1 MEEKAIVDRELQY
14 IADDLLTYSLDL
26 LNQGTDE
33 DNGGKIH
40 IGHVLRMLAR
50 GPLLVPGCNE
60 ISCTALAYRL
70 WGPQQ
75 PIHEQD
81 QGV

>member
-40 IGHVLRMLAR
+40 IGHVLRMLA
-50 GPLLVPGCNE
+50 
-60 ISCTALAYRL
+60 AA
-70 WGPQQ
+70 
-75 PIHEQD
+75 IHEDHIEPLAQAVNQWGTQHLRTWKPSD
-81 QGV
+81 HLTQ

>member
-40 IGHVLRMLAR
+40 IATCCECSLPQFMKIMLNR
-50 GPLLVPGCNE
+50 SLKP
-60 ISCTALAYRL
+60 
-70 WGPQQ
+70 
-75 PIHEQD
+75 
-81 QGV
+81 